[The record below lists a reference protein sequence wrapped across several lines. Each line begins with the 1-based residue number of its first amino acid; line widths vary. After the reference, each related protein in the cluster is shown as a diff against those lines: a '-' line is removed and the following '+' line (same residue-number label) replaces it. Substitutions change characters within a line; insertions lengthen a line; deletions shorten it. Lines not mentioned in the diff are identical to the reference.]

1 MPKLFDEDDDAD
13 DEPEIKINEKY
24 AANYDKWRLKE
35 EVNRLKTKHGDHLK
49 YAGDSEESSSS
60 SDDEDANL
68 LTEEMDKNF
77 YKTLAYLKKKD
88 PKIYDDKVVF
98 FPPENNDAGEG
109 SGQVEKKKKKKE
121 KPLSLRDYERKILIE
136 KGGKLSDDS
145 DEDHQEPVAS
155 RLTYVEEQRLLKE
168 SIKKAA
174 DIDDDDGD
182 DDLLKEKTKASEEK
196 EKEEEAYR
204 LWLLGQPAEVDDKDE
219 EELKPLRDF
228 WTDPNLDANEKFLR
242 DFVMRRKFSDE
253 DNQVDDSDG
262 ENNNDYANRLHD
274 SDKDLSE
281 DEKQIETQEE
291 FEHKY
296 NFRFEE
302 PDPEFIKRYPRTI
315 EDSMR
320 KKDTRRAEKRAEVKK
335 RKEQEKLRQKEELK
349 RYKMLKRKEIMDKI
363 AQLKEITG
371 NDDLKVD
378 ILDFEGD
385 FDPSEHDRKMQ
396 ELFNDEYYQDVD
408 ENAKPEFPEL
418 DEELEIEKTWDD
430 YDPTADK
437 ADLSQ
442 SYSEPHC
449 EDSNFVMD
457 ADYEVNKKAKE
468 AEESSSKRK
477 RRKRSKFAELI
488 AKEKPKFDPILH
500 SSFKDYIDQYYA
512 LDYEDMIGDQPC
524 RFKYRKVVPN
534 DYGLTVEEILL
545 ADDKELNKWCSLKK
559 ALEHKSEDA
568 EYREVQTYKQK
579 SKDERF
585 KRKIL
590 SSLYKP
596 IEEEVDDEVKKASA
610 ELNGDANAGLGAE
623 KKKKRRKK
631 KSGSAGNQ
639 IGERE
644 SKVSEDQGAEDEKGV
659 EKKKKKKSEVDG
671 NVGGE
676 EVEAADKQTVA
687 VTNGKKKKK
696 SKVEGNVEGEEVE
709 AADKQM
715 AAVTN
720 EKKKKKK
727 KEVDT
732 DDAAETNET
741 KVSEEI
747 KQVGKNKRKGESL
760 INGESEVKAPHA
772 KKFKF
777 DKSNKD
783 LVNKSTNKVQKM
795 KNKNKQPSQPHN
807 PIASLSNER
816 LKAYGLNPRKFRNKL
831 KFGKQNNEKN

>member
-1 MPKLFDEDDDAD
+1 MPKLFDDDDDAD
-13 DEPEIKINEKY
+13 EEPEIKINEKY

-49 YAGDSEESSSS
+49 YADDSEDSSSS

-98 FPPENNDAGEG
+98 FPPENNEAGEG

-174 DIDDDDGD
+174 DIDDDGD

-253 DNQVDDSDG
+253 DNQVDESDA
-262 ENNNDYANRLHD
+262 EDNDDYANRLHD

-335 RKEQEKLRQKEELK
+335 RKEQEKLKQKEELK

-385 FDPSEHDRKMQ
+385 FDPNEHDRKMQ

-437 ADLSQ
+437 SELSQ

-449 EDSNFVMD
+449 EDANFVMD

-488 AKEKPKFDPILH
+488 AKEKPKFDPGLH

-534 DYGLTVEEILL
+534 DYGLSVEEILL

-568 EYREVQTYKQK
+568 EYREVQTFKQK

-610 ELNGDANAGLGAE
+610 ELNGDANAGPGAE

-631 KSGSAGNQ
+631 KSVLPGNQ
-639 IGERE
+639 IGENE
-644 SKVSEDQGAEDEKGV
+644 SKKVPEDQGAEDDKAG
-659 EKKKKKKSEVDG
+659 EKKKKKKSEVEG
-671 NVGGE
+671 NDRGE
-676 EVEAADKQTVA
+676 DKVEAADEPTV
-687 VTNGKKKKK
+687 
-696 SKVEGNVEGEEVE
+696 
-709 AADKQM
+709 
-715 AAVTN
+715 AVTN

-727 KEVDT
+727 KKKKVET
-732 DDAAETNET
+732 DDAAETNGTE
-741 KVSEEI
+741 VSEET
-747 KQVGKNKRKGESL
+747 KQEGKNKRKCENL
-760 INGESEVKAPHA
+760 INGESEVKPPHA

-783 LVNKSTNKVQKM
+783 LVNKSTNKLQK
-795 KNKNKQPSQPHN
+795 KRNKNKQPSQPHN
-807 PIASLSNER
+807 PIASLSDER

-831 KFGKQNNEKN
+831 KFGKQSNEKN